1 MERTHSS
8 VNDINHLMTSY
19 CERDIAKQKLKE
31 QYNAL
36 PSINK
41 MVDTSRSRFN
51 KSLNTR
57 QTANLLLN
65 EKFFRS

>member
-1 MERTHSS
+1 
-8 VNDINHLMTSY
+8 
-19 CERDIAKQKLKE
+19 
-31 QYNAL
+31 
-36 PSINK
+36 

-65 EKFFRS
+65 EKFFRSRQAKYSARKPESVKGAFMEAAPLFD